1 MRQAPAYSV
10 SYFALFTVY
19 GVASPYLQI
28 LLRNLGY
35 GPAAIGL
42 YLSLFEIVGILG
54 PLAVARAADAARRRK
69 GALAFSAG
77 LVLVSLP
84 GLAFRLP
91 AWVTALALAVFA
103 LGLKSLVPV
112 MDSEGMAFAQASGRK
127 SAYGRLRVMGS
138 MGFMTAALGLQA
150 LPAFAGGPPWV
161 IALALAAT
169 AVFFLC
175 TLPFLGRPGA
185 EGSRTPA
192 AGSDAPGHEAGAAAA
207 APHAAAAR
215 RFDPVFA
222 LGLVIIALGR
232 FAIAPISS
240 FISIWASEELH
251 FASVGAVWA
260 IAAAAEIPLMLL
272 ASSIIPRTGAM
283 GAIAVS
289 SAALV
294 VRLAIYAFFPSAA
307 GLVARTAPPLPL
319 LRPLPA
325 RGRGLRGRAG
335 PARTPRHGHGRLH
348 GTRRGPP
355 RRPRLRPR
363 RLRDRGGRLSAPL
376 PLLHRLCARVPR
388 PLCGHA
394 QAILRPLARLRR
406 PAQWMQKEATPRG
419 GLLAHCGF
427 RAQ

>member
-138 MGFMTAALGLQA
+138 MGFMAAALGLQA

-169 AVFFLC
+169 ATFFLC

-185 EGSRTPA
+185 EGSQTPA
-192 AGSDAPGHEAGAAAA
+192 AGSDAPGHGAGAAPA
-207 APHAAAAR
+207 APHAGTAR

-222 LGLVIIALGR
+222 LGLAIIALGR

-272 ASSIIPRTGAM
+272 ASSIIPKTGAM

-294 VRLAIYAFFPSAA
+294 LRLAIYALFPSAA
-307 GLVARTAPPLPL
+307 GLVAGQLLHSLCFGLFQPAAVAFVAERVPPERRATGMAVYTGLGVG
-319 LRPLPA
+319 LPA
-325 RGRGLRGRAG
+325 VLGSALGGFVIEAAGYRLLFLSFIVFALASLVLYAATRKRFSGR
-335 PARTPRHGHGRLH
+335 
-348 GTRRGPP
+348 
-355 RRPRLRPR
+355 
-363 RLRDRGGRLSAPL
+363 
-376 PLLHRLCARVPR
+376 
-388 PLCGHA
+388 
-394 QAILRPLARLRR
+394 
-406 PAQWMQKEATPRG
+406 
-419 GLLAHCGF
+419 
-427 RAQ
+427 